1 MRDQPVPEA
10 ETIDYWTRL
19 EETRIT
25 EKKIIEKLRI
35 SDPYQRKDQMESE
48 GYSSILLRVHT
59 STSSKI

>member
-25 EKKIIEKLRI
+25 EKKINEKLRI
-35 SDPYQRKDQMESE
+35 SDPDQRKDQMESE
-48 GYSSILLRVHT
+48 PACCRTFKSFSAVND
-59 STSSKI
+59 